1 MANDIEIRNRIL
13 ETAREQFFA
22 HGFNKV
28 TMDEIASLLGMS
40 KKTVY
45 EFFPSKDKLVD
56 AVLERHI
63 ITAMRRYEEIMNSP
77 TEYVDK
83 LYNVL
88 CLVGRSFSQM
98 RKRFQDELRRLR
110 PDLWHYMEDIR
121 RLTLFADFMRF
132 IDDGIERGFV
142 RTDIHRDVFLF
153 AYISALQSVMSSE
166 LLIRESFS
174 ANDAFRSLTQ
184 LVLDGMLTE
193 SARQQ
198 FRNSESYQ
206 QLTQRVAI

>member
-56 AVLERHI
+56 AVLERQI
-63 ITAMRRYEEIMNSP
+63 ITAMRRYAEIMNSP

-184 LVLDGMLTE
+184 LILDGMLTE

>member
-56 AVLERHI
+56 AVLERQI
-63 ITAMRRYEEIMNSP
+63 ITAMRRYAEIMNSP

>member
-1 MANDIEIRNRIL
+1 
-13 ETAREQFFA
+13 
-22 HGFNKV
+22 
-28 TMDEIASLLGMS
+28 MDEIASLLGIR
-40 KKTVY
+40 KKNEY
-45 EFFPSKDKLVD
+45 EFIPSKDKLVD
-56 AVLERHI
+56 AVLERQI
-63 ITAMRRYEEIMNSP
+63 TTAMLRYLEIMHSP
-77 TEYVDK
+77 TEYFDK
-83 LYNVL
+83 LYNSL
-88 CLVGRSFSQM
+88 CLVGSSISHKG
-98 RKRFQDELRRLR
+98 KRFHDELHRLR

-121 RLTLFADFMRF
+121 RLTLYADFMRF

-174 ANDAFRSLTQ
+174 ANDAFRSFTQ
-184 LVLDGMLTE
+184 LILDGMLTE

-198 FRNSESYQ
+198 FRYSESHQ